1 MENDFNN
8 FTETELAQEQWRD
21 IFGYEGA
28 YQVSDLGR
36 VRSLKFGRVKV
47 LRARKTNWGYV
58 KVQLSKD
65 GKQKTAN
72 VHRLVA
78 SAFIPNDNIFNNEIN
93 HKDENKENN
102 RASNLEWCNS
112 RYNKRYNDLHNRRIT
127 KRTKVKDLYNP
138 DLTYDQNLEIFRANG
153 IPCSR
158 DIIKRLRRDL
168 NLEPHPNYK
177 RHKLKDL
184 YRPDL
189 SINENI
195 EVFRANG
202 IECSNNTIVR
212 LRKDLGLSRPRKKP
226 N

>member
-1 MENDFNN
+1 MEYTDI
-8 FTETELAQEQWRD
+8 ELKNEKWKP
-21 IFGYEGA
+21 IFGYDGMYE
-28 YQVSDLGR
+28 VSDLGR
-36 VRSLKFGRVKV
+36 VRSLKFGKVKV
-47 LRARKTNWGYV
+47 LRARKRRDGYLNV
-58 KVQLSKD
+58 NLCKD
-65 GKQKTAN
+65 GEQKSVL

-102 RASNLEWCNS
+102 RASNLEWCDS
-112 RYNKRYNDLHNRRIT
+112 RYNKRYNDLHYRRIT
-127 KRTKVKDLYNP
+127 KRTKVKGLYNP

-195 EVFRANG
+195 ELFKEQG
-202 IECSNNTIVR
+202 IDCSNNTIVR
-212 LRKDLGLSRPRKKP
+212 LRKDLGLSRPRKKTH
-226 N
+226 